1 MHLDYR
7 GGTQHKAIISADLTT
22 RHCSLHCCPK
32 KRLVLLYSVAMWH
45 FGYSHLHCLCVC
57 MFFLSALEW
66 HGILLACWSVVNS
79 NVNGLAGNSL
89 SEDWEERKDG
99 RKEFGDYEEERQGY
113 ELGFGAAAVPPTQ

>member
-1 MHLDYR
+1 
-7 GGTQHKAIISADLTT
+7 
-22 RHCSLHCCPK
+22 
-32 KRLVLLYSVAMWH
+32 
-45 FGYSHLHCLCVC
+45 

-66 HGILLACWSVVNS
+66 HGILPACWSVVNS

-99 RKEFGDYEEERQGY
+99 RKEFGDYEEERQEY